1 MALRIV
7 KSIFPLSLQDAGRRG
22 YRALGVPVSGPM
34 DTNAHHKA
42 NMLCGN
48 DPGTLALELTL
59 HGTALMAEREMCLAH
74 VGGGSRMYVNG
85 EAVPSGRLIRVRGF
99 SLLEFRPSGLGCRSY
114 LAIRGGIASAL
125 ALGSGSM
132 YEPGRLGG
140 LEGRPLRPGDLLLS
154 ADPEMLTSSA
164 LCDGIQ
170 VGVSGWGAARW
181 GIPTEADPLSSPPR
195 LRILPGP
202 EWEAFP
208 KAVHDIF
215 LSSIY
220 RLTAASGRMGF
231 RLDGPALERREAGE
245 MLSTAVCPG
254 TVQVP
259 HDGMPVLLMADA
271 QTVGGYPRIANLFTA
286 DLPGCGQLRPGDS
299 VRFAIGTME
308 EAEQALQERN
318 RRFHDIERAIRLRY
332 DA

>member
-1 MALRIV
+1 M
-7 KSIFPLSLQDAGRRG
+7 FPLSLQDGGRRG
-22 YRALGVPVSGPM
+22 YRALGVPLSGPM
-34 DTNAHHKA
+34 DADAHHKA

-48 DPGTLALELTL
+48 DPGATALEVTL
-59 HGTALMAEREMCLAH
+59 HGTALMAERELCMAH
-74 VGGGSRMYVNG
+74 VGGGSELLVNG
-85 EAVPSGRLIRVRGF
+85 ESVPSGRLIRVRAF
-99 SLLEFRPSGLGCRSY
+99 SLLEFRVSSRGCRSY
-114 LAIRGGIASAL
+114 LAIPGGIASSL
-125 ALGSGSM
+125 DLGSGSL
-132 YEPGRLGG
+132 YEPARLGG
-140 LEGRPLRPGDLLLS
+140 VEGRPLRPGDLLLG
-154 ADPEMLTSSA
+154 AYPDLLTSSA
-164 LCDGIQ
+164 LSDGVH

-195 LRILPGP
+195 LRFLPGP

-220 RLTAASGRMGF
+220 RLTPASGRMGF

-286 DLPGCGQLRPGDS
+286 DLSRCGQLRPGDS

-308 EAEQALQERN
+308 EAEQALQERD
-318 RRFHDIERAIRLRY
+318 RRLRDIERAIRMRY